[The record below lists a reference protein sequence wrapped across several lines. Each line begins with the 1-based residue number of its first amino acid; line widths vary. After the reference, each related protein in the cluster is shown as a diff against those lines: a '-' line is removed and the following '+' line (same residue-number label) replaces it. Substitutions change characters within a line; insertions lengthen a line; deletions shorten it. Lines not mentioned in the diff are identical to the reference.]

1 MNDLQYLHYNQQL
14 ARTLADGIDAQIPGL
29 PADDPFREWLEALRR
44 AADDTALLHRDG
56 PGLMQRLFTTYPQ
69 FGPLVP
75 RDLLWFLGGDC
86 LHVMPDE
93 EIAQHQALD
102 ELRYEAARNGEIL
115 DYDAARSRLERPD
128 G

>member
-1 MNDLQYLHYNQQL
+1 MNDTQYLHYNQQL
-14 ARTLADGIDAQIPGL
+14 ARTLAASIQAQVPQL
-29 PADDPFREWLEALRR
+29 SPDDPFSEWLNALRQ
-44 AADDTALLHRDG
+44 AADDTELLHRDG

-69 FGPLVP
+69 FAPLVP

-102 ELRYEAARNGEIL
+102 ELRHEAAGQGEIL
-115 DYDAARSRLERPD
+115 DYNAARARLEQPD
-128 G
+128 A